1 MLSEL
6 MSGQPGSSSLL
17 VSKRSSLISE
27 DPSQGPPLRRMN
39 VRMVIESES
48 EKSSKLESISES
60 LNSSLESSDPSEASE
75 HKEISLEQLNINLK
89 RGEDRIFGAPEDI
102 LLDEHSPLP
111 DDDENSVSD
120 HSESL

>member
-1 MLSEL
+1 
-6 MSGQPGSSSLL
+6 
-17 VSKRSSLISE
+17 
-27 DPSQGPPLRRMN
+27 
-39 VRMVIESES
+39 MVIESES